1 MKHTIKL
8 LTLAFM
14 LATILTLTGCPGPV
28 NTVVPCTHE
37 NKKTETTA
45 TCTEPGLEKII
56 CADCGKLI
64 KENTIEALGHDFGKW
79 DVTEPIH
86 SVTKCED
93 GKKVHTCSRCNKKV
107 EEVIPVEHDFE
118 LTEHIIATCTECEK
132 LVAVCKVCKTKITNE
147 KPALGHSY
155 GNWNVKEATC
165 TTDGTKKRVCSR
177 CGHEEI
183 ETIPAHHT
191 FIAGGCDK
199 CGAYEH
205 NKEDDYQI
213 MAYVYSSV
221 EDAKKGENE
230 TVLYF
235 SFSNNTTGIPQ
246 IVIGKNGP
254 EITVDDLVQMKNGYV
269 GKTVKYFSFQI
280 NWFLQD
286 IEEKREYPSESIP
299 LTNLENKDVLNNV
312 SPVYIVIE

>member
-14 LATILTLTGCPGPV
+14 LAAILTLTGCPGPV

-37 NKKTETTA
+37 NKKTVIETAA
-45 TCTEPGLEKII
+45 TCTKTGLEKII
-56 CADCGKLI
+56 CADCGELI
-64 KENTIEALGHDFGKW
+64 EENTIEALGHDFGKW

-93 GKKVHTCSRCNKKV
+93 GKKVHTCSRCNKKE
-107 EEVIPVEHDFE
+107 EEVIPVEHDFGE
-118 LTEHIIATCTECEK
+118 WEIKENPTCTEK
-132 LVAVCKVCKTKITNE
+132 GSKTRK
-147 KPALGHSY
+147 
-155 GNWNVKEATC
+155 
-165 TTDGTKKRVCSR
+165 CSR
-177 CGHEEI
+177 CGETETVEI
-183 ETIPAHHT
+183 DALGHDWVLENENDNIHKCTNCETTADHT

-213 MAYVYSSV
+213 KAYVYSSV

-235 SFSNNTTGIPQ
+235 SFPASTEISKISLNSLIHMKSNYT
-246 IVIGKNGP
+246 K
-254 EITVDDLVQMKNGYV
+254 
-269 GKTVKYFSFQI
+269 KTVSYNIIAASV
-280 NWFLQD
+280 L
-286 IEEKREYPSESIP
+286 EEDEK
-299 LTNLENKDVLNNV
+299 NLYSMKDLDLDNGG
-312 SPVYIVIE
+312 PMYIVVE

>member
-14 LATILTLTGCPGPV
+14 LAAILTLTGCPGPV
-28 NTVVPCTHE
+28 TPDMPCTHE
-37 NKKTETTA
+37 NKKTVIETAA

-56 CADCGKLI
+56 CADC
-64 KENTIEALGHDFGKW
+64 
-79 DVTEPIH
+79 
-86 SVTKCED
+86 
-93 GKKVHTCSRCNKKV
+93 
-107 EEVIPVEHDFE
+107 EEVLEE
-118 LTEHIIATCTECEK
+118 QK
-132 LVAVCKVCKTKITNE
+132 LLIDPEN
-147 KPALGHSY
+147 H
-155 GNWNVKEATC
+155 NWVLESDTATC

-213 MAYVYSSV
+213 MAYVYSSKD
-221 EDAKKGENE
+221 DAKKGENE

-235 SFSNNTTGIPQ
+235 SFPASTEISKISLNSLIHMKSNYT
-246 IVIGKNGP
+246 K
-254 EITVDDLVQMKNGYV
+254 
-269 GKTVKYFSFQI
+269 KTVSYNIIAASAF
-280 NWFLQD
+280 
-286 IEEKREYPSESIP
+286 EEDE
-299 LTNLENKDVLNNV
+299 TNLYSMKDLDLDN
-312 SPVYIVIE
+312 SGPMYIVVE